1 MTRTEFLHQFH
12 HLRLTR
18 REPDYPLKAEAR
30 PAAVLIPL
38 LDYGDKLHVLL
49 TERAQNQ
56 ELSRRLPNSVF
67 VLFRQLRFEYKCL
80 NRDPL

>member
-38 LDYGDKLHVLL
+38 LD
-49 TERAQNQ
+49 
-56 ELSRRLPNSVF
+56 LSVNPSFHSKGNSVGRS
-67 VLFRQLRFEYKCL
+67 VRQYSPVPSVDVSMNPSFHPK
-80 NRDPL
+80 